1 MIEHGRPLYRR
12 IIVKFTGEI
21 FKNGDNYLSED
32 SAVAAAK
39 EIKDANDLGLQIAV
53 VLGGG
58 NLVRGRNF
66 ANSKYLEATSA
77 DYMGM
82 GATIIN
88 GIMFEGIL
96 KAHGLEPRLMS
107 TLAIKSVAEEYLYK
121 VARSHLDKGRVVIQV
136 GGSGRSNFTTDATA
150 ILLAEDLKADAV
162 LKATKVDG
170 VFDKDPMIHPDAKL
184 LPEVT
189 AEQIW
194 HQNLKVIER
203 SALVGERHRVPIHV
217 FNIFKPGNLR
227 RLLLGEPIG
236 SRIIF

>member
-1 MIEHGRPLYRR
+1 MIKSAKPQYKR

-21 FKNGDNYLSED
+21 FRDGDNYLSENA
-32 SAVAAAK
+32 AVAAAK
-39 EIKDANDLGLQIAV
+39 EIKDACDLGLQAAV

-58 NLVRGRNF
+58 NIVRGRNF
-66 ANSKYLEATSA
+66 SNSKYLEATSA

-82 GATIIN
+82 VATIIN

-96 KAHGLEPRLMS
+96 RAHGLEPRLMS
-107 TLAIKSVAEEYLYK
+107 ALAIKSVAEEYFYK
-121 VARSHLDKGRVVIQV
+121 VARSHLEKGRVVVRV
-136 GGSGRSNFTTDATA
+136 GGSGQPNFTTDATA
-150 ILLAEDLKADAV
+150 ILMAEDLMADAM

-170 VFDKDPMIHPDAKL
+170 VFDKDPMVYPDAKL

-189 AEQIW
+189 AEQVW
-194 HQNLKVIER
+194 HHNLKVIER

-236 SRIIF
+236 SRIVF